1 MEKRTIYLLSAIF
14 LVTLILRLILAVS
27 IPNLTYQSYFSL
39 RQVDHIT
46 SAGLPL
52 YQDPLSYGG
61 RENIFLPLFYYVAA
75 FFDLFLPLQFVAY
88 LLPNLLLSTLTLL
101 AYALAKKMT
110 HNDTASLLSAFI
122 AGFLPILFTPN
133 SFTFRSLFFPLL
145 MLVIYCFLC
154 LQEKKYFYLYILSFV
169 LLCFTSPAAFL
180 LIIGF
185 GIYLLLSSLE
195 GKKIPKAELELM
207 LFSLFFFTWSQFL
220 FFKNTLIQEG
230 IGFIWRNIPPQII
243 SQYFPQVSIPKALL
257 LVSIVPFIA
266 GIFVAYRSLFRLKNQ
281 NSLFLISLV
290 ISIIL
295 LGWFRL
301 VEFRFGLSFFGLI
314 LAVLFASYYKE
325 SAAYLQRTKLLRFR
339 KMYLPLLV
347 MVLVLSTVWPAI
359 STASKQET
367 PSENS
372 IAAFSWL
379 RDHAEE
385 DAAIL
390 ALLEEGHL
398 VTVVSQRKNVMDD
411 QFGLVQDVEQ
421 RFADLETLYTTSFQ
435 TEALALL
442 DKYDVK
448 YLVLTPGARHRYQL
462 ATFKYLDD
470 KCFDRVY
477 SNQETKIYRVK
488 CTLRESS

>member
-1 MEKRTIYLLSAIF
+1 MEKRTIYWLSVIF
-14 LVTLILRLILAVS
+14 LVTLILRLTLALS
-27 IPNLTYQSYFSL
+27 ISNFTYQSYFTL
-39 RQVDHIT
+39 RQVDHIA
-46 SAGLPL
+46 SSGLPF

-75 FFDLFLPLQFVAY
+75 FFDLFLPLEFVAHV
-88 LLPNLLLSTLTLL
+88 LPNLLFSTLTIL
-101 AYALAKKMT
+101 AYALAKKIT
-110 HNDTASLLSAFI
+110 KDDTASLFSAFI

-145 MLVIYCFLC
+145 MLVIYAFLN
-154 LQEKKYFYLYILSFV
+154 LQEKKYFYLYLVSFV

-185 GIYLLLSSLE
+185 GVYLLLSSLE
-195 GKKIPKAELELM
+195 RKKVARAELELM

-220 FFKNTLIQEG
+220 FFKNTLIHDG
-230 IGFIWRNIPPQII
+230 IGFIWKNIPPQII
-243 SQYFPQVSIPKALL
+243 SQYFPQVSVPKAIL
-257 LVSIVPFIA
+257 LVSIVAFIA
-266 GIFVAYRSLFRLKNQ
+266 GIVVAYRSLFRLKNQ

-301 VEFRFGLSFFGLI
+301 VEFRFGLSLFGLI

-325 SAAYLQRTKLLRFR
+325 SAAYLQRTKLPRFQR
-339 KMYLPLLV
+339 MYLPLLV
-347 MVLVLSTVWPAI
+347 ILLVLSTVWPAI
-359 STASKQET
+359 TTATKQET

-372 IAAFSWL
+372 IAAFTWL
-379 RDHAEE
+379 KDHAEE
-385 DAAIL
+385 DVAVL

-398 VTVVSQRKNVMDD
+398 VTVVSQRKNIMDD
-411 QFGLVQDVEQ
+411 QFGLVPDVEQ

-442 DKYDVK
+442 DKYNVK
-448 YLVLTPGARHRYQL
+448 YLVLTPDARHRYQL
-462 ATFKYLDD
+462 ATFKYFDD
-470 KCFDRVY
+470 KCFDRAY
-477 SNQETKIYRVK
+477 SNRETKIYRVK
-488 CTLRESS
+488 CTLREAS